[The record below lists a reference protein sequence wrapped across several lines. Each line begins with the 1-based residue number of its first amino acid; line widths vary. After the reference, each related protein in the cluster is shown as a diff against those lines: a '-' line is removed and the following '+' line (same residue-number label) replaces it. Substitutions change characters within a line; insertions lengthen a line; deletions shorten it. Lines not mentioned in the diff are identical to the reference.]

1 MVRRLTPSLFRSP
14 MSQRDKRN
22 MLMIASIAPG
32 LGIASALVRSPMV
45 LGQVIKTG
53 TQVAAGYAAIAP
65 VMPWVKSGGPW
76 SKTHGVHIGFG
87 YEGQTVKFKNT
98 PGWWFVGRYM
108 GGTPS
113 GRWVGN
119 LVVPTFGF
127 GYGSHQLHPASIQV
141 ETSTSRGGQFRP
153 SSSQQVRRTGGPSAQ
168 KASGFGRSPSARRRP
183 IRRAKVSRRG
193 STPWC
198 KIHKRRHWCRYT
210 RK

>member
-1 MVRRLTPSLFRSP
+1 MADYFAGSKYKQMLVPTPGRQLQFVGAA
-14 MSQRDKRN
+14 
-22 MLMIASIAPG
+22 LGFTG
-32 LGIASALVRSPMV
+32 LGLLARSPMV

-53 TQVAAGYAAIAP
+53 TQAAAGYAAIAP

-153 SSSQQVRRTGGPSAQ
+153 TSSQQVRRTGGPSAQ
-168 KASGFGRSPSARRRP
+168 KT
-183 IRRAKVSRRG
+183 RRAQGIKSRGRAKPG
-193 STPWC
+193 RERLKPWC
-198 KIHKRRHWCRYT
+198 RVHKRRHWCRYT
-210 RK
+210 RR